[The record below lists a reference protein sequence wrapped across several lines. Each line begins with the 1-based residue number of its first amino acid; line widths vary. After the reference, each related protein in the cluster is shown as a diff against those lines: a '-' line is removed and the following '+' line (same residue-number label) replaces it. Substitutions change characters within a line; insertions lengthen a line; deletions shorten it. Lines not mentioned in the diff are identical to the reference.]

1 MVVPVRHNLAGT
13 AALRSISAALDI
25 DPDPDP
31 DIPAEVP
38 GGDSEDVPTD
48 FWEARSMVGSQAA
61 VLSALVRCNIR
72 SMPCWAVLSL
82 CV

>member
-1 MVVPVRHNLAGT
+1 VVVLAPHSLAGT
-13 AALRSISAALDI
+13 AALRGIAAALDV
-25 DPDPDP
+25 DPDS

-38 GGDSEDVPTD
+38 GGDSEDIPID
-48 FWEARSMVGSQAA
+48 FWEARSMFGSQAA
-61 VLSALVRCNIR
+61 VLPALVRCNIR